1 MTGYFWGLL
10 AVSVCCAAVEFL
22 TPSGEGGGVAG
33 HVRFMSAL
41 CLLCVMVTPLTPLL
55 AEGNLA
61 DRIEGAIDDWL
72 DEGERAQE
80 EYGGRWEEQLEE
92 MDAAYAQACL
102 ASLLQQKFE
111 IAAEDVAVR
120 VETDG
125 TGETI
130 SVVYIRLS
138 GRAVW
143 LNTHAMEAY
152 IEEMLGCECTTYL
165 E

>member
-1 MTGYFWGLL
+1 MTGYFLGLL
-10 AVSVCCAAVEFL
+10 SLAVCCAAVELL

-33 HVRFMSAL
+33 HVRFMSGL
-41 CLLCVMVTPLTPLL
+41 CLLCVLVTPLTQLL
-55 AEGNLA
+55 VDGSLA
-61 DRIEGAIDDWL
+61 DRMEGAINDWL

-80 EYGGRWEEQLEE
+80 EYSDRWEEQLEE
-92 MDAAYAQACL
+92 MDAVYAEACL

-111 IAAEDVAVR
+111 IAAEDLTVR

-130 SVVYIRLS
+130 SAVRIGLS

-143 LNTHAMEAY
+143 INTHEMEAY